1 MPNFAFFLI
10 ACAAIIA
17 AFEIKKFRRTRHVLI
32 FTACG
37 LVLLGATDSVM
48 MVEPNHVRVLAVSD
62 KPYRIVDGFHLMVAG
77 RPYEEMNISGEEIT
91 RRVSASAYG
100 NTPDSK
106 IRTEYK
112 ISASI
117 AYRLDIENENIRR
130 YMDRED
136 KAFRMYEIASKE
148 PDKIPE
154 EAIWQ
159 NWTSKMASGALIYCL
174 SHHPQIPS
182 HPEGLSKREEWKLSR
197 CVKARLNSWDPL
209 AVFSNVNRIEI
220 QKTEAADADGQSAPF

>member
-17 AFEIKKFRRTRHVLI
+17 ACEIKKFRRTRHVLI
-32 FTACG
+32 FAACG

-48 MVEPNHVRVLAVSD
+48 IVEPNHVRVLSVSD
-62 KPYRIVDGFHLMVAG
+62 KPYRIVEGFHLMVAG

-112 ISASI
+112 ISANI
-117 AYRLDIENENIRR
+117 AYRLDIEDENIRR
-130 YMDRED
+130 YMDRTRED
-136 KAFRMYEIASKE
+136 SRRCHMAELDIQNGIGCFDLLSVASSSDTFRFGRLAQKRRMEAF
-148 PDKIPE
+148 
-154 EAIWQ
+154 
-159 NWTSKMASGALIYCL
+159 KMC
-174 SHHPQIPS
+174 
-182 HPEGLSKREEWKLSR
+182 
-197 CVKARLNSWDPL
+197 
-209 AVFSNVNRIEI
+209 
-220 QKTEAADADGQSAPF
+220 